1 MNLNLYLE
9 SDLYAALTAYS
20 LKNNITK
27 NQVVRGAIKK
37 SLQQS
42 DRKESIKWSKGFF
55 DFEGLDKNCD
65 MFDRDESMFK
75 NEDSNKSWLD

>member
-9 SDLYAALTAYS
+9 SSLYEALTAYS
-20 LKNNITK
+20 LKHNITK

-37 SLQQS
+37 SLQKYDKKQP
-42 DRKESIKWSKGFF
+42 ITWSKGFF

-75 NEDSNKSWLD
+75 NEDPNKSWLD